1 MRHMTNEHGNT
12 TVKVKV
18 IEHIILHNDWEYYIL
33 EEAGD
38 DGIAFALVVGDYTEM
53 GYVSLNEIAPY
64 ILSRTTC
71 LGDIM
76 PAPMWTWCTD
86 KHDFDQS
93 YNVEAELY

>member
-12 TVKVKV
+12 IKV
-18 IEHIILHNDWEYYIL
+18 IEHIILRNYWEYYIV
-33 EEAGD
+33 EAAD
-38 DGIAFALVVGDYTEM
+38 EDGIAFALVVGDYTEL
-53 GYVSLNEIAPY
+53 GYVSMDEIEPH

-76 PAPMWTWCTD
+76 PAPMWIWDTD